1 MRILTYLLLAAGVLL
16 FAALLVHYGA
26 GAVLAGAAAAGWGLV
41 WVAAYR
47 ALPLATNAQGWR
59 VLFDPATRPPF
70 LPLLRLRWIGEAVN
84 SLLPVAQVGGD
95 VVRARL
101 AVRLGVRGAEAGA
114 GTAVDFTLGL
124 VTQLAFTV
132 MGVALLVQVR
142 GEGADARAWFSGLA
156 VAAAVIAALWAAQHL
171 ELFGRATRLGRVFLR
186 SPAWEKL
193 AGEAAALDAH
203 VKSLYTRHRATAAC
217 AVWRMAGWLLQ
228 AGETWLALYFLGAPA
243 SLAAAIVLE
252 SLTAAVRSGAF
263 AVPGAVGVQEGG
275 FVLLGPLVGVP
286 AETALALALVK
297 RFRELVVGAAGL
309 AAWAAVEGKG
319 LLQTGDED

>member
-16 FAALLVHYGA
+16 LAALLLHYGA
-26 GAVLAGAAAAGWGLV
+26 GEVLAGAAAAGWGLA
-41 WVAAYR
+41 WVVAYR
-47 ALPLATNAQGWR
+47 ALPLAANAQGWR
-59 VLFDPATRPPF
+59 VLFTTVPPPRF
-70 LPLLRLRWIGEAVN
+70 LPVLRMRWIGEAVN

-101 AVRLGVRGAEAGA
+101 AVGLGVRGVEAGA
-114 GTAVDFTLGL
+114 ATVVDFTVGL
-124 VTQLAFTV
+124 ITQLFFTV
-132 MGVALLVQVR
+132 VGVVLLAQTR
-142 GEGADARAWFSGLA
+142 GERADARTWLGGLV

-171 ELFGRATRLGRVFLR
+171 ELFGRATRLGGLLLR
-186 SPAWEKL
+186 SAAWEKL
-193 AGEAAALDAH
+193 AGEAAALDAQ
-203 VKSLYTRHRATAAC
+203 VKALYTRHRATATC
-217 AVWRMAGWLLQ
+217 ATWRMAGWLLQ
-228 AGETWLALYFLGAPA
+228 TGETWLALYFLGAPA
-243 SLAAAIVLE
+243 SLAAALVLE

-309 AAWAAVEGKG
+309 AAWTAVEGKG
-319 LLQTGDED
+319 LSESRNE